1 MKPVAIVTGDFVPTG
16 GMDRANY
23 ALASYLARTGRPVEL
38 VAHRAAADLI
48 RRPDVTL
55 HRVAKPCNSYFLG
68 HWLLAARGRRVARRV
83 AKTGGRVIVNGGNC
97 GFGDVNWVHY
107 VHAAYAPQIAA
118 SPLRRCKSRI
128 DRPLQLRDERRAVRA
143 ARLVICNSR
152 RTQRDVVE
160 LLGVPEERT
169 RVIYYG
175 NDPSE
180 FYPADPSA
188 KAELRRR
195 LSLPA
200 DRPLAVFVGALGDR
214 RKGFDT
220 LYAAWEQLCRDK
232 SWDADLVVVGAGAE
246 LPLWRKRT
254 SEAGLDRRIHYLG
267 FRTDVPDILRAC
279 DMMVAPTRYE
289 AYGLGVQEAL
299 CCELPAIVSASAG
312 IAERFTPDLQ
322 SLLLSQPDDALE
334 LISTLRTWRNSI
346 APTRA
351 KVGALCEAIRNSTW
365 DDMCLAIL
373 ENIERNAF
381 VAGFRPH

>member
-23 ALASYLARTGRPVEL
+23 ALASYLARNGRPVEL
-38 VAHRAAADLI
+38 VAHRATADLL
-48 RRPDVTL
+48 RRPEVTL

-83 AKTGGRVIVNGGNC
+83 AQTGGRVIVNGGNC

-107 VHAAYAPQIAA
+107 VHAAYEPQIAA

-160 LLGVPEERT
+160 LLGIPEERT
-169 RVIYYG
+169 RVVYYG
-175 NDPSE
+175 NDPGE
-180 FYPADPSA
+180 FYPADPEA

-195 LSLPA
+195 LSLPS

-220 LYAAWEQLCRDK
+220 VYAAWEQLCRDK
-232 SWDADLVVVGAGAE
+232 SWDADLIVVGAGAE

-279 DMMVAPTRYE
+279 DVLVAPTRYE

-299 CCELPAIVSASAG
+299 CCGLPAIVSSSAG
-312 IAERFTPDLQ
+312 VAERFSGTLCQ
-322 SLLLSQPDDALE
+322 RLLKNPSDFGE
-334 LISTLRTWRNSI
+334 LIMALRHWADSDGHDHPELSHFATCLRNYS
-346 APTRA
+346 
-351 KVGALCEAIRNSTW
+351 W
-365 DDMCLAIL
+365 DDMCNSMLAAIG
-373 ENIERNAF
+373 IPQVASSNA
-381 VAGFRPH
+381 